1 MKDGGRPAAGH
12 RSALDA
18 LAQSVPCAAMLTRTN
33 APGPRRLPA
42 EWERQGAVL
51 LAWPGADS
59 DWAPWLDQARA
70 TVAAIAAAIAREA
83 EVLVI
88 TDDPASARATLD
100 RAGATATVVEQA
112 LNDTWTRDYGP
123 ITVLEDGVPL
133 LLDFGFNGW
142 GLKFPADQDNQA
154 TRRLHAAGHLGS
166 ARRVVP
172 GLWLEGGSIE
182 SDGAGTILTT
192 SACLLSPN
200 RNPHL
205 DRAAVDAE
213 LARHLGAQRVLWLD
227 HGHLAGDD
235 TDAHIDTIARLCPGD
250 TIAYQR
256 CDDRNDQHFAGF
268 STMEAELKALRTAAG
283 KPYRLV
289 PLPWPTARHARE
301 DGHRLPAT
309 YANFLFVNGL
319 VLVPT
324 YADPAKDTA
333 AIAAVAAACPG
344 LTVQGIDCTVLVEQH
359 GSLHC
364 MTMQIP
370 EEVFSWKP

>member
-1 MKDGGRPAAGH
+1 MSVSYPAMVT
-12 RSALDA
+12 SN
-18 LAQSVPCAAMLTRTN
+18 N
-33 APGPRRLPA
+33 ASESRRLPA

-51 LAWPGADS
+51 LAWPSADS
-59 DWAPWLDQARA
+59 DWNPWLERARA
-70 TVAAIAAAIAREA
+70 TVFAMAKAIARHA
-83 EVLVI
+83 KVLII
-88 TDDPASARATLD
+88 TDDYKSAHDKLCSL
-100 RAGATATVVEQA
+100 GNQVTVVEQP

-123 ITVLEDGVPL
+123 ISVVDKQGPR

-142 GLKFPADQDNQA
+142 GLKFSSCEDNQA
-154 TRRLHAAGHLGS
+154 TQRLHAAGHLGL
-166 ARRVVP
+166 APRDIP

-192 SACLLSPN
+192 SACMLSPN

-205 DRAAVDAE
+205 DQAGVERE
-213 LARHLGAQRVLWLD
+213 LQRHLGAKRVLWLH

-235 TDAHIDTIARLCPGD
+235 TDAHIDTIARLCPHD
-250 TIAYQR
+250 VIAYVR
-256 CDDRNDQHFAGF
+256 CDDPSDDHYNDFAA
-268 STMEAELKALRTAAG
+268 MEIELRALRTAAG

-289 PLPWPTARHARE
+289 PLPWPRACHAVE

-309 YANFLFVNGL
+309 YANFLFVNRV

-324 YADPAKDTA
+324 YGDLERDTVA
-333 AIAAVAAACPG
+333 LAAVADACPG
-344 LTVQGIDCTVLVEQH
+344 WDVEGIDCSVLVEQH

-370 EEVFSWKP
+370 EEVLTWKP

>member
-1 MKDGGRPAAGH
+1 
-12 RSALDA
+12 
-18 LAQSVPCAAMLTRTN
+18 MLTRTN
-33 APGPRRLPA
+33 APGRRRLPA

-51 LAWPGADS
+51 LAWPGADG
-59 DWAPWLDQARA
+59 DWAPWLTPARA
-70 TVAAIAAAIAREA
+70 TVAAMAVAIARHA
-83 EVLVI
+83 TVLII
-88 TDDPASARATLD
+88 TDDAASARAALGGIS
-100 RAGATATVVEQA
+100 AVTVVELP

-123 ITVLEDGVPL
+123 ITVFDDGAPL

-142 GLKFPADQDNQA
+142 GLKFAADQDNQA
-154 TRRLHAAGHLGS
+154 TQRLHAAGHLGA
-166 ARRVVP
+166 ARRVAP

-205 DRAAVDAE
+205 DRAGVETE
-213 LARHLGAQRVLWLD
+213 LKRHLGAERVLWLD

-250 TIAYQR
+250 TILYQR
-256 CDDRNDQHFAGF
+256 CDDRSDEHFAGF
-268 STMEAELKALRTAAG
+268 AAMERELAALRTAAG

-289 PLPWPTARHARE
+289 ALPWPTARHAAE

-309 YANFLFVNGL
+309 YANILFVNGV

-324 YADPAKDTA
+324 YNDPTKDA
-333 AIAAVAAACPG
+333 EALAAVQTACPG
-344 LTVQGIDCTVLVEQH
+344 WAVEGVDCSVLVEQH

-370 EEVFSWKP
+370 EEVFIWKP